1 MSQPIIWINKETGCA
16 VKLSILYF
24 ADNICVEI
32 TLMSTFEGENIYMTF
47 SPQEFIWLQN
57 VCTQHCIYSV
67 HLI

>member
-32 TLMSTFEGENIYMTF
+32 TLMSTFEGENIYK
-47 SPQEFIWLQN
+47 
-57 VCTQHCIYSV
+57 IY
-67 HLI
+67 I